1 MAAPIGIFDSGY
13 GGLTVFKAIKE
24 KMPAYDYIYLGDNA
38 RAPYGD
44 RSFEAVYQFTLEA
57 VKWLFDQGCPL
68 IILACNTA
76 SAKALKTIQMNDL
89 PHIGQK
95 KRVLGVIRP
104 TAEIIGQHSTTKTV
118 GILGTKGT
126 ILSNTYP
133 IEINKFYPELTVYQH
148 ACPLWVPII
157 EHKMADK
164 KEADAIVQ
172 MDIATLL
179 AQSTDIDTILLGC
192 THYPLLEDT
201 IRKHLPEGIDIIS
214 QADIVADSLQDY
226 LKRHTDIEENIS
238 KQGHTAFFTTDS
250 TTNFNENAKLFF
262 GDSIQSTHVA
272 IQG

>member
-24 KMPAYDYIYLGDNA
+24 KMPEYDYIYLGDNA

-44 RSFEAVYQFTLEA
+44 RSFEAVYHFTLEA
-57 VKWLFDQGCPL
+57 VKWLFDQGCQL

-76 SAKALKTIQMNDL
+76 SAKALKTIQMHDL
-89 PHIGQK
+89 PLLGSE

-104 TAEIIGQHSTTKTV
+104 TAEIIGQYSDSKTV

-133 IEINKFYPELTVYQH
+133 IEIKKFYPELNVYQQ

-172 MDIATLL
+172 MDIEILL
-179 AQSTDIDTILLGC
+179 AQSKDIDTILLGC
-192 THYPLLEDT
+192 THYPLLEET
-201 IRKHLPEGIDIIS
+201 IKKHLPEGVNTIS
-214 QADIVADSLQDY
+214 QADIVADSLRDY
-226 LKRHTDIEENIS
+226 LSRHKDIEQNVG
-238 KQGHTAFFTTDS
+238 KNGHIAFYTTDN
-250 TTNFNENAKLFF
+250 TEDFNANAETFF
-262 GDSIQSTHVA
+262 GSSVRSTHVD
-272 IQG
+272 IQH